1 MSTRHL
7 LTLAFAAGA
16 ALAGPALADPL
27 IPWSNPSGSAISF
40 DWSNGGSDTGLFGS
54 PIVVGDT
61 FRFFPAAFR
70 AQATSGG
77 ADIKYD
83 RLEVTLLAKPGFNFT
98 EIRITERG
106 DYGIVGAGGQ
116 VSVSG
121 TMFLNDLDLPRTKTG
136 DLVTSP
142 GSPITSGTGSWT
154 GDAAVDVT
162 TDVPKWTRLKLILN
176 NNLVAIAGPSG
187 VAFIE
192 KKVGDLA
199 VDIDILPAPGSL
211 ALLGL
216 AALSGSRR
224 RR

>member
-1 MSTRHL
+1 MNTRSM
-7 LTLAFAAGA
+7 LTLALIAGS
-16 ALAGPALADPL
+16 ALGSAALADPL
-27 IPWSNPSGSAISF
+27 VPWSNPTGTAMSFSWSG
-40 DWSNGGSDTGLFGS
+40 GGSDTGLFGS
-54 PIVVGDT
+54 PTIVGDT

-83 RLEVTLLAKPGFNFT
+83 RLEVTLEALPGFNFT

-121 TMFLNDLDLPRTKTG
+121 TMFLNDLVLPRTKTG
-136 DLVTSP
+136 DLATTP
-142 GSPITSGTGSWT
+142 GSPITSGAGAWQ
-154 GDAAVDVT
+154 GAAAVDVSG
-162 TDVPKWTRLKLILN
+162 DVPKWTKLKLILN
-176 NNLVAIAGPSG
+176 NNLIAIAGPSG

-199 VDIDILPAPGSL
+199 VDIEILPAPGSL

-216 AALSGSRR
+216 AGLATARR